1 MIRMEV
7 ALLRGLQS
15 ATKPYVVSVLVL
27 SMRHALKRKQKKNI
41 IVSNCKYQRG
51 GNGRREERDVNPCNY
66 RKEQGMDLEIQ
77 KMRVGKWAA
86 VRMGRD

>member
-27 SMRHALKRKQKKNI
+27 SVRHALKRKQKKI
-41 IVSNCKYQRG
+41 
-51 GNGRREERDVNPCNY
+51 
-66 RKEQGMDLEIQ
+66 LL
-77 KMRVGKWAA
+77 
-86 VRMGRD
+86 

>member
-1 MIRMEV
+1 MEV

-15 ATKPYVVSVLVL
+15 TTKPYVVSVLVL
-27 SMRHALKRKQKKNI
+27 SVRHALKRKQKENI

-51 GNGRREERDVNPCNY
+51 GNGCREERDVNPCNY
-66 RKEQGMDLEIQ
+66 RKEQGMDLEIR

-86 VRMGRD
+86 VRMGRE

>member
-7 ALLRGLQS
+7 ALLRVLQS
-15 ATKPYVVSVLVL
+15 TTKPYGFVL
-27 SMRHALKRKQKKNI
+27 SVRHALKRKQKENI
-41 IVSNCKYQRG
+41 IASNCKYQRG
-51 GNGRREERDVNPCNY
+51 GNGCQEERDVNPCNY
-66 RKEQGMDLEIQ
+66 RKEQGMDLEIR